1 MDQGECLCFSPWPTS
16 KRHHRGLVGATDAS
30 GQSIFKGKRLTGFS
44 NVEEELAQVKAPEQI
59 PWLLETKVRSHFLQ
73 NI

>member
-1 MDQGECLCFSPWPTS
+1 
-16 KRHHRGLVGATDAS
+16 LVGATDAS